1 MYVNRSF
8 ATGLTDDVRGWTDD
22 APEIIYRKAVDQ
34 ESPLLMTIPSNASY
48 ITYTDADGQV
58 YHR

>member
-1 MYVNRSF
+1 MMTF
-8 ATGLTDDVRGWTDD
+8 GDGDD

-34 ESPLLMTIPSNASY
+34 ESPLLMSIPSNASY